1 MAQASAPMGPFCQ
14 SCGMPFSKAEDFG
27 TSAEGFRQ
35 NDYCHYCYQDGT
47 FTQPDITLEQM
58 MEFCVQPTVAATGM
72 GEAEARA
79 LLGRTLPFLKR
90 WRAA

>member
-1 MAQASAPMGPFCQ
+1 
-14 SCGMPFSKAEDFG
+14 MPLSKAEDFG

-35 NDYCHYCYQDGT
+35 NDYCHYCYQDGA

-58 MEFCVQPTVAATGM
+58 TEFCVQPTASATGM
-72 GEAEARA
+72 AEAEAWA
-79 LLGRTLPFLKR
+79 LLERTLPFLNR